1 MRITFSDDEYD
12 ELIEI
17 LRKHRELEYA
27 EKMHKK
33 YKESLPS
40 AEGFQNK
47 KNATKKAHGRNKRR
61 SSSRVDIAIKDLERA
76 KEDISISSV
85 AKTAG
90 MSYNTAKQYKVRIK
104 LESARIKSIR
114 EEKNL

>member
-1 MRITFSDDEYD
+1 MRLTFTDEEYD

-17 LRKHRELEYA
+17 LRKHGEVEYSA
-27 EKMHKK
+27 KLHSKFI
-33 YKESLPS
+33 ESLPS
-40 AEGFQNK
+40 PEGFQNK

-76 KEDISISSV
+76 KEDITISSV

-90 MSYNTAKQYKVRIK
+90 MSYNTAKQYSVRIK
-104 LESARIKSIR
+104 LESARINCIR
-114 EEKNL
+114 EEKNS